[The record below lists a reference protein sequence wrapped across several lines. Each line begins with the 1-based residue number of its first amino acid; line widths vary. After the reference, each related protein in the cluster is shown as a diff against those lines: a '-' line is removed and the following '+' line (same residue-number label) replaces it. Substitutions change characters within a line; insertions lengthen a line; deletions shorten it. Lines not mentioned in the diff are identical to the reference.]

1 MSYGLTEQLEK
12 SHSHTHSDSVIIVY
26 MTSQRYYFV
35 INTRYYYLFSLDLR
49 INRQNSHLS
58 A

>member
-1 MSYGLTEQLEK
+1 MSYGLTEQPEK
-12 SHSHTHSDSVIIVY
+12 SHTRHSDSVIIVY